1 MKDTH
6 ESFFIPTLEDNESV
20 YHYTSAEALM
30 GICKKEFWVTESHFL
45 NDSTEFQLG
54 TEIVLDVLKDAIKD
68 EGLAE
73 VLEELVP
80 PKVKDSDVMLH
91 LTKEYTYSGFYVIS
105 FCLDSDSALMWS
117 QYSNYIGYC
126 MKFDFCELITSF
138 NAKNIYHGKVL
149 YTREDQRACVEKMM
163 NIALDRR
170 SNILKIPY
178 KNNEGKYDEQQL
190 IEFIDGIV
198 YICLYYNMFFKNECF
213 AGENEYRIIF
223 PMMHDNDET
232 EIVEQTEQ
240 YFRVKNETLI
250 PYIKAPM
257 NNLDSLK
264 AVLIGPKNNSDI
276 AEKGLKCFF
285 RNQKMNIEI
294 QKSKIPLRY

>member
-1 MKDTH
+1 MKDTY

-73 VLEELVP
+73 VLEKLVP

-91 LTKEYTYSGFYVIS
+91 IANEYTYAGYYVIS
-105 FCLDSDSALMWS
+105 FCLDNDSALMWS
-117 QYSNYIGYC
+117 QYSNYVGYC
-126 MKFDFCELITSF
+126 MKFNFRELVTSF
-138 NAKNIYHGKVL
+138 DAKYIYHGKVL
-149 YTREDQRACVEKMM
+149 YTREEQYACVEKMID
-163 NIALDRR
+163 IALDER
-170 SNILKIPY
+170 SDILKIPS
-178 KNNEGKYDEQQL
+178 KNDEGKIEKKQL
-190 IEFIDGIV
+190 IEFIDRIV

-213 AGENEYRIIF
+213 SGENEYRIIF
-223 PMMHDNDET
+223 PAVHDNKEVALEDHT
-232 EIVEQTEQ
+232 KQN
-240 YFRVKNETLI
+240 FRVKNEILI
-250 PYIKAPM
+250 PYIKETM
-257 NNLDSLK
+257 KNLDSLK

-294 QKSKIPLRY
+294 QKTKIPLRY